1 MHENKV
7 FKIKFEDFFCKI
19 GYSSKIND
27 RYPYPS
33 IRIVSVF
40 YELTVYMYCCKNKR
54 GHGRDFMRRRTIPGD
69 RLFVSEREP
78 GPPHKREDSLGS
90 SRRGLNTLFSF
101 LFRFKSYFLA
111 GGLPH
116 IINE

>member
-1 MHENKV
+1 MN
-7 FKIKFEDFFCKI
+7 
-19 GYSSKIND
+19 GYSSKINN

-69 RLFVSEREP
+69 RLFVSGREP
-78 GPPHKREDSLGS
+78 SPPPRGRTHLDPHAVDLTHFFLFFFFLSPTFWKEDSLILLRS
-90 SRRGLNTLFSF
+90 TNLETKR
-101 LFRFKSYFLA
+101 K
-111 GGLPH
+111 
-116 IINE
+116 